1 MPKPPDWMAAAAAR
15 PLSHP
20 PNRSLLMGGVVGEPV
35 ERRAIQGWRKPSL
48 APHFG
53 RRLFI
58 AGLGIGQIAS
68 WGTLYYSFPLIAERM
83 GQDLGL
89 SKPEVYGAATIGLL
103 IASFTAYPVGAAIDR
118 GYGRAVM
125 TLGSG
130 LAGLLLLVWSQV
142 ASLWA
147 LYPLLA
153 GIGLAQA
160 MTLYEPAFAVVAR
173 RYGSES
179 RRGITALTLWG
190 GFAST
195 VFVPLIQFLL
205 NQVDWR
211 STLMALGLVN
221 LGLCAPLYLCVINAK
236 RDAQPL
242 EPASVTSS
250 AAPLAGRR
258 AVRWALHQ
266 PAFWGLLV
274 AFTVYY
280 AAFSGLGFHLY
291 SLLLERGFDTA
302 TVVAVLVLL
311 GPSQV
316 AGRIAI
322 WGIAER
328 ASVRAI
334 GRVVVLAFPIA
345 LVLLLLL
352 PSTFASLA
360 AFAMLYGA
368 ANGILTIV
376 RGIAVPEMLTR
387 EAYGAINSMLAIPGA
402 VAKAIAPLGVALL
415 WAAGGSYDAVLVGVL
430 ASSTLV
436 VAGFWFAAAQ
446 SNPKKRPDAVQG

>member
-1 MPKPPDWMAAAAAR
+1 LQ
-15 PLSHP
+15 PLKW
-20 PNRSLLMGGVVGEPV
+20 SLLVGGVVREPA
-35 ERRAIQGWRKPSL
+35 ERRTAQGWRVPSL
-48 APHFG
+48 APRRG

-89 SKPEVYGAATIGLL
+89 RKPEVYGAATIGLL
-103 IASFTAYPVGAAIDR
+103 VASFTAYPIGAAIDR

-125 TLGSG
+125 ALGSG
-130 LAGLLLLVWSQV
+130 LAGLLLLVWSQID
-142 ASLWA
+142 ALWA

-173 RYGSES
+173 RYGSEA

-195 VFVPLIQFLL
+195 VFVPLIQFFL
-205 NQVDWR
+205 NHLDWR
-211 STLMALGLVN
+211 GTLVALGLIN
-221 LGLCAPLYLCVINAK
+221 LGLCAPLYFGVINA
-236 RDAQPL
+236 REDAPPA
-242 EPASVTSS
+242 EPAS
-250 AAPLAGRR
+250 APRDQEPLAGPR
-258 AVRWALHQ
+258 AVRWVLHQ
-266 PAFWGLLV
+266 RAFWGLLL

-280 AAFSGLGFHLY
+280 ATFSGLSFHLY

-302 TVVAVLVLL
+302 TVVAVIAVI
-311 GPSQV
+311 GPAQV

-322 WGIAER
+322 WSIAER
-328 ASVRAI
+328 ASVRSI
-334 GRVVVLAFPIA
+334 GRGVVLAFPIA

-352 PSTFASLA
+352 PPTFASLVV
-360 AFAMLYGA
+360 FAVIYGA

-387 EAYGAINSMLAIPGA
+387 EAYGAINSLIAVPAAI
-402 VAKAIAPLGVALL
+402 AKASAPLGIALL
-415 WAAGGSYDAVLVGVL
+415 WAAAGSYDIVLLVVL

-446 SNPKKRPDAVQG
+446 SDPKKRPDAVQG